1 MAMDCSLGLPTEC
14 VGCST
19 KTVVRINDKPV
30 CLHCA
35 EHEPPSSRVLQKVF
49 ANAQ

>member
-1 MAMDCSLGLPTEC
+1 MNWTLGLPTEC

-19 KTVVRINDKPV
+19 KTVMRINGNPV
-30 CLHCA
+30 CKVCA
-35 EHEPPSSRVLQKVF
+35 EHEPPAPRVLAKIS